1 VKLKILQGN
10 TMLLGCKN
18 YFSFFG
24 ILLFSVN
31 MTLLATMTRFE
42 SMMKTIIIMIEA
54 FLRKQLLKPLLIQQ
68 KIKIFN

>member
-1 VKLKILQGN
+1 
-10 TMLLGCKN
+10 MLLGCKN

-42 SMMKTIIIMIEA
+42 SMMKTILIMIEA

-68 KIKIFN
+68 KIKTFQ

>member
-1 VKLKILQGN
+1 
-10 TMLLGCKN
+10 MLLGCKN

-31 MTLLATMTRFE
+31 MTLLATLTKFE
-42 SMMKTIIIMIEA
+42 SMMKTILIMIEA